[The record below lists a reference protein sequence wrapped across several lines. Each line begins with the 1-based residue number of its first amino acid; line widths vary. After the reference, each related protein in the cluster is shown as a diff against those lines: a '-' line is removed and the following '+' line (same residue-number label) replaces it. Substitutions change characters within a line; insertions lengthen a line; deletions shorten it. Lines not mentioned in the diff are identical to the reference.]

1 MNLQSVIIVAMS
13 PRTVLIAL
21 AIVVGAILLPSCAST
36 PEAPRTAIEKTM
48 TVTAYCP
55 CKQCCSWER
64 TWYGK
69 PVYSSG
75 SRKGEYKKI
84 GQTASGE
91 KARPGTIAADARYPF
106 GTVIDVPGYGQG
118 VVLDRGGAITGDH
131 IDLFFKSHKKAL
143 QWGRRQL
150 KVTVYLPA
158 NSGRVASR

>member
-1 MNLQSVIIVAMS
+1 MILAMG
-13 PRTVLIAL
+13 PRIVLIAWML
-21 AIVVGAILLPSCAST
+21 ATALLLPSCAS
-36 PEAPRTAIEKTM
+36 APRQQRAATVQTM

-55 CKQCCSWER
+55 CKQCCSWQR

-75 SRKGEYKKI
+75 SRKGEYKKV

-106 GTVIDVPGYGQG
+106 GTVMDVPGYGQG

-143 QWGRRQL
+143 QWGRRQV